1 MFFREFFILI
11 SDYYVISKKYR
22 FFDIILPFIISFIF
36 ICYSKSYIVFND
48 TFLGQIMILLSILAG
63 FNTTAISILISASN
77 KNIDKLKEIS
87 TKKEIGGKK
96 ISLYQELY
104 IYISYSILIAF
115 FVIIFCLFGY
125 LLPIGELFDTCIVL
139 CLGLFIVYL
148 VLHIMFLNIRNI
160 SFLYFSFF

>member
-1 MFFREFFILI
+1 
-11 SDYYVISKKYR
+11 
-22 FFDIILPFIISFIF
+22 
-36 ICYSKSYIVFND
+36 
-48 TFLGQIMILLSILAG
+48 MILLSILAG